1 MNPPHAGLRQRGDPA
16 KASLGFTGGRS
27 LGYSAPVL
35 PKDLLE
41 PLGLDALLVTRPE
54 NVRYLSGFPHPED
67 AQVLVTGEGAF
78 LLTDPRYPEA
88 ERESRIPA
96 KVLKREEREALLKT
110 LKGRVGFEAEH
121 LPYAA
126 LERLRELVPAEWVP
140 TKGVVEKLRLRKT
153 PEEVERIRKAQALAE
168 EALAHVLPL
177 LRPGVEEREIA
188 LEVEFFL
195 KRRGAE
201 GAAFPPIVASGERGA
216 LPHARASEKRLKAGE
231 LVTLDLGARLEGYHS
246 DMTRTFA
253 LGRPKEELRRA
264 YKAVEEAM
272 EAALAALAPGKT
284 GKEVDAVARK
294 ALEAHGL
301 DRYFVHSLGH
311 GVGLAVHEGPSLS
324 PYGEE
329 VLEPGM
335 VVTVEPGVYLPGLGG
350 VRLEE
355 LVLLTESGV
364 ELLSRFP
371 RDFQEL

>member
-264 YKAVEEAM
+264 YKAVEEAL

-284 GKEVDAVARK
+284 GKEEIGR
-294 ALEAHGL
+294 AH
-301 DRYFVHSLGH
+301 V
-311 GVGLAVHEGPSLS
+311 
-324 PYGEE
+324 
-329 VLEPGM
+329 
-335 VVTVEPGVYLPGLGG
+335 
-350 VRLEE
+350 
-355 LVLLTESGV
+355 
-364 ELLSRFP
+364 
-371 RDFQEL
+371 